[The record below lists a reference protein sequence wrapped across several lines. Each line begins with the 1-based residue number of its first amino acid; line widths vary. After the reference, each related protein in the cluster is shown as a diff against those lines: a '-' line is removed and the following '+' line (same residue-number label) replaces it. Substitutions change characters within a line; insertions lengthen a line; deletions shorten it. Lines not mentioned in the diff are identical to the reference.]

1 MKKLWILVLILFIVS
16 SINAQDV
23 VATQEQVNKFF
34 KTKTYVV
41 YDDNIFNTYNDQIK
55 KSVELN
61 WNITPV
67 AFITTAEFEKLKSDV
82 NSSFLIRTKIT
93 FDDDKNFVAYT
104 FLSLL
109 LGGNF
114 GSVNN
119 MPTLCSFPL
128 SYYNVDYD
136 RYIYKLG
143 SITKFMQ
150 NHMILCRENPNLT
163 SKNII
168 QYYNNNVENIGSKT
182 LYVLTDELDSDV
194 NTESKIAAVYKGKVV
209 LTETEEIEK
218 LIADKDPDALFLHK
232 VGAPEDSDQ
241 KSRCFKLIMG
251 AADGKLYYTDHHKI
265 NEKNG
270 DGFLKSDFKKL
281 SRK

>member
-93 FDDDKNFVAYT
+93 
-104 FLSLL
+104 
-109 LGGNF
+109 
-114 GSVNN
+114 
-119 MPTLCSFPL
+119 
-128 SYYNVDYD
+128 
-136 RYIYKLG
+136 
-143 SITKFMQ
+143 
-150 NHMILCRENPNLT
+150 
-163 SKNII
+163 
-168 QYYNNNVENIGSKT
+168 
-182 LYVLTDELDSDV
+182 
-194 NTESKIAAVYKGKVV
+194 
-209 LTETEEIEK
+209 
-218 LIADKDPDALFLHK
+218 
-232 VGAPEDSDQ
+232 
-241 KSRCFKLIMG
+241 
-251 AADGKLYYTDHHKI
+251 
-265 NEKNG
+265 
-270 DGFLKSDFKKL
+270 
-281 SRK
+281 